1 MKNPMLKL
9 MLIERLW
16 SLRKNLVRENGN
28 FGPKKPFLSFFC
40 PNFGLHS
47 IPHTPW
53 MAHRSFKSAQCSDIA
68 LWLHGS
74 TNGAEDVGHVTED
87 CQDSSANNV
96 VRFLLLALNA
106 ATWKGEDMGFRMNP
120 HLVERASLP
129 RASASPASL
138 FTATWPSARPPAI
151 QRDRTPL
158 QNLNVT
164 QSTIY
169 VQQNLHKATNDGNI
183 YPNPSK
189 PYNIVGNVWFEKYCQ
204 H

>member
-1 MKNPMLKL
+1 MAILAQRNLFWAFSAQISVYIQFHTPLGWHTDLLKVHSAAILLFGCTGAQMALKMLAMWPRIAKIVVL
-9 MLIERLW
+9 IMLCD
-16 SLRKNLVRENGN
+16 
-28 FGPKKPFLSFFC
+28 FFC
-40 PNFGLHS
+40 SLWTL
-47 IPHTPW
+47 PH
-53 MAHRSFKSAQCSDIA
+53 
-68 LWLHGS
+68 
-74 TNGAEDVGHVTED
+74 E
-87 CQDSSANNV
+87 
-96 VRFLLLALNA
+96 
-106 ATWKGEDMGFRMNP
+106 KGEDMGFRMNP

-138 FTATWPSARPPAI
+138 FTATWPSARPSAI

>member
-1 MKNPMLKL
+1 
-9 MLIERLW
+9 
-16 SLRKNLVRENGN
+16 
-28 FGPKKPFLSFFC
+28 
-40 PNFGLHS
+40 
-47 IPHTPW
+47 
-53 MAHRSFKSAQCSDIA
+53 
-68 LWLHGS
+68 
-74 TNGAEDVGHVTED
+74 
-87 CQDSSANNV
+87 
-96 VRFLLLALNA
+96 
-106 ATWKGEDMGFRMNP
+106 MGFRMNP

-183 YPNPSK
+183 YPDSSK
-189 PYNIVGNVWFEKYCQ
+189 PYNIAGNECLEKYCQ